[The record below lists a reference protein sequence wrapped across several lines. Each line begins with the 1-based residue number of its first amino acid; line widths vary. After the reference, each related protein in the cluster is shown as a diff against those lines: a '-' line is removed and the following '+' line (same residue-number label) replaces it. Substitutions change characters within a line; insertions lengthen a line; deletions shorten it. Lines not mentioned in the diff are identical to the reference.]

1 MVHITGYIGGSVLSR
16 LLAHPDAN
24 TFNIVALT
32 RSEEKSQKLKA
43 LGVNTA
49 IGSHTDSALI
59 ESLAADSD
67 VVVAT
72 VRPPVF
78 E

>member
-1 MVHITGYIGGSVLSR
+1 MVHNTGYIGGSVLSR

-24 TFNIVALT
+24 TFRIVALT

-49 IGSHTDSALI
+49 IGSHADSVLV

-67 VVVAT
+67 IVIAT
-72 VRPPVF
+72 VQ
-78 E
+78 